1 MKKIRKWKSDGNTVQ
16 AAVYLREMAEQ
27 GYILEEM
34 NHLWYVF
41 REDMPAYLQYRLE
54 TRTAAPSEA
63 ERAAYAE
70 DGWQEVCHYE
80 LDYIFAKEREP
91 FAEPE
96 DINPTEIAEVLDKK
110 IEAERKDER
119 FNRWGELAVVV
130 FAVGV
135 VLLADGFSEKGL
147 GLAGSIFLRYVP
159 LLLLAFLLS
168 RWRIRKMTREKE
180 EILAGDIPE
189 KYIDWRKKRTVTTLF
204 LVVFILGLAGWVFY
218 KSGFNEKT
226 FDLPQEI
233 SYAEL
238 PAVRL
243 ENLTEEELKR
253 SGDSIDPDMEG
264 IRLNVGIG
272 EGNLYEIK
280 KEMGGFEN
288 YAVAYRYLLKTEQ
301 KLETRQ
307 CMQTADGTKLYLDTM
322 YERYRSEDM
331 AEQAFLE
338 GVQAEKENEERREE
352 WREDGAEIPL
362 TEKLSPDTDAFYDLF
377 VTRMEWEGETTYYVL
392 CRWENQLMEMDF
404 RSTGELDLEQLLV
417 EAEKVFAAQQEN

>member
-1 MKKIRKWKSDGNTVQ
+1 M
-16 AAVYLREMAEQ
+16 
-27 GYILEEM
+27 
-34 NHLWYVF
+34 
-41 REDMPAYLQYRLE
+41 
-54 TRTAAPSEA
+54 
-63 ERAAYAE
+63 
-70 DGWQEVCHYE
+70 
-80 LDYIFAKEREP
+80 
-91 FAEPE
+91 
-96 DINPTEIAEVLDKK
+96 
-110 IEAERKDER
+110 
-119 FNRWGELAVVV
+119 V

-307 CMQTADGTKLYLDTM
+307 CMQTADGTKMYLDTM
-322 YERYRSEDM
+322 YERYRGEDM

-362 TEKLSPDTDAFYDLF
+362 TEELSPDTDAFYDLF

-404 RSTGELDLEQLLV
+404 SSTGELDLERLLV

>member
-1 MKKIRKWKSDGNTVQ
+1 MKKIRKWKSDVNTVQ
-16 AAVYLREMAEQ
+16 AAVYLREMAET
-27 GYILEEM
+27 GYLLEEM

-41 REDMPAYLQYRLE
+41 REDMPVYLQYRLE
-54 TRTAAPSEA
+54 TRTTALSEE

-80 LDYIFAKEREP
+80 LEYIFAKEREP
-91 FAEPE
+91 YAEAE
-96 DINPTEIAEVLDKK
+96 DINPTEIAEGLDRK

-119 FNRWGELAVVV
+119 FDRWGRLAIVAFAIGAV
-130 FAVGV
+130 F
-135 VLLADGFSEKGL
+135 LISGFSEEGIA
-147 GLAGSIFLRYVP
+147 LAGSIFLRYVP
-159 LLLLAFLLS
+159 IVLLVFLLS

-180 EILAGDIPE
+180 DVLAGDIPE
-189 KYIDWRKKRTVTTLF
+189 KYTDWRKGRTMMTLVI
-204 LVVFILGLAGWVFY
+204 VVFLLGLAGWVYY

-233 SYAEL
+233 SYAEI

-243 ENLTEEELKR
+243 ENLTEEPLTR

-288 YAVAYRYLLKTEQ
+288 YAVAYRYLPKTEQ

-307 CMQTADGTKLYLDTM
+307 CMQTADGTKMYLDTM
-322 YERYRSEDM
+322 YERYRTEDM
-331 AEQAFLE
+331 AEKAFLE
-338 GVQAEKENEERREE
+338 GVQAEKEQEERREE
-352 WREDGAEIPL
+352 WQEDGAEIPL
-362 TEKLSPDTDAFYDLF
+362 TETLSPDTDAFYDLF
-377 VTRMEWEGETTYYVL
+377 VTRMEWEGDSTYYVL

-404 RSTGELDLEQLLV
+404 SSTGDLDLERLLA
-417 EAEKVFAAQQEN
+417 EAEKVFAAQEK